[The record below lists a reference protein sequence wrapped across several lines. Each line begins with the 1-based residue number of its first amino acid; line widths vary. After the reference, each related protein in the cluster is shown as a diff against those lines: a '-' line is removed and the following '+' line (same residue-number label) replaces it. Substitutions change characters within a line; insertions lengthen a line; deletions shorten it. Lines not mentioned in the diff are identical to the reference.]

1 MEKINGKKIIESIV
15 KSSGLKIIDIYIIRK
30 FLGTF
35 FFSIVII
42 LSIAVIFDFSEK
54 IDDFIEHGAPFR
66 DVIFDYYFNFI
77 PYFAVLFS
85 SLFTFISVI
94 FFTSKMAYDTEIIA
108 ILSSG
113 VSFKR
118 FILPYMVSAA
128 VIASFSFL
136 ISNFVI
142 PDANKVKL
150 DFEEKYIH
158 SRPQAFNDKNIHRQI
173 EPGVFIYMQSYS
185 SLSQTGFNF
194 SMEKFVD
201 GVLKS
206 KLIAD
211 QIHWDTAINKWRIS
225 RYYIRD
231 INGMNET
238 LSFGTSIDSTLNITP
253 EDFARRINVVET
265 MSIKELNKFI
275 AISKMRGETNLVAFQ
290 IEKYKR
296 SAYPFSTFILTLIGV
311 AVSSKKVRG
320 GIGTQLGVGLM
331 ISFSYILFMQ
341 FSSQFSIGGSLPP
354 MLAVWLPNMIFAI
367 VAFILYKLAPK

>member
-1 MEKINGKKIIESIV
+1 MEKINGKKIVESII
-15 KSSGLKIIDIYIIRK
+15 KSTGLKIIDFYIIRK

-54 IDDFIEHGAPFR
+54 IDDFIEKGAPFKE
-66 DVIFDYYFNFI
+66 VIFDYYFNFI

-118 FILPYMVSAA
+118 LLVPYMVSAF
-128 VIASFSFL
+128 VIAMFSFML
-136 ISNFVI
+136 SNFVI

-158 SRPQAFNDKNIHRQI
+158 SRPKAFNDKNIHRQI
-173 EPGVFIYMQSYS
+173 EPGIFIYMESYS
-185 SLSQTGFNF
+185 SISQTGFNF

-201 GVLKS
+201 GVLVS

-211 QIHWDTAINKWRIS
+211 QIHWDTAIDKWRIR

-231 INGMNET
+231 IDGLKES
-238 LSFGTSIDSTLNITP
+238 LREGSSIDTTINIIP

-275 AISKMRGETNLVAFQ
+275 EISKMRGETNLIAYQ

-296 SAYPFSTFILTLIGV
+296 GAYPFSTFILTLIGV

-320 GIGTQLGVGLM
+320 GIGAQLGTGLV

-367 VAFILYKLAPK
+367 VALILYKMAPK

>member
-211 QIHWDTAINKWRIS
+211 QIHWDTAINKWRIR